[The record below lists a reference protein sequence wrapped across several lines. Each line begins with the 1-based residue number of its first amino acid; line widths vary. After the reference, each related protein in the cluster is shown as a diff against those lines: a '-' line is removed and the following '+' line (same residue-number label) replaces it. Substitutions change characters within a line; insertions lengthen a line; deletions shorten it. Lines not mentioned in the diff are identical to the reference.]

1 MNTNVKTSRSTIL
14 VAALSGL
21 ALLAAC
27 GAPSPTLPAPSPLP
41 PEQAKLSDSVA
52 LAYEPSSGG
61 LLRADQHGLFRWLPA
76 SGWAEVEA
84 PGPAS
89 LSAVAISPKEPET
102 IFVGGRDIGVI
113 RSDDGGE
120 TWRPM
125 NSGLPTLDVT
135 ALATHSFQ
143 RKTLFAWLTGAGV
156 YRTEDS
162 GESWLRM
169 PDPGPPDAN
178 VRGLVHSTLP
188 GSMNTGWLYAAAP
201 SGAYLTMDCF

>member
-1 MNTNVKTSRSTIL
+1 MNTNVKASQSTPL
-14 VAALSGL
+14 VAALSGS

-27 GAPSPTLPAPSPLP
+27 GVASPALPAPSPVR
-41 PEQAKLSDSVA
+41 PEQAKLRDSVA
-52 LAYEPSSGG
+52 LTYEPSRGG
-61 LLRADQHGLFRWLPA
+61 LLRADNQGLFRWLAA
-76 SGWAEVEA
+76 SGWSQVAA
-84 PGPAS
+84 PGATS
-89 LSAVAISPKEPET
+89 LSAVVISAKEPET

-120 TWRPM
+120 TWRPL
-125 NSGLPTLDVT
+125 NSGLPSLDVT

-143 RKTLFAWLTGAGV
+143 RKTLFAWLAGAGV

-169 PDPGPPDAN
+169 PDPGPPDTD

-188 GSMNTGWLYAAAP
+188 GSMNTGWLYASTP
-201 SGAYLTMDCF
+201 TGAYLSMDCF